1 MSQSWLGDLYI
12 EDIENITHVKLEDN
26 EDENNYSSIIIIVS
40 LASGL
45 ACMKI
50 GYYIHK
56 YIFEKKEKEDIKEEE
71 DTKEEE
77 DIV

>member
-12 EDIENITHVKLEDN
+12 EDIENITNVKLGYN
-26 EDENNYSSIIIIVS
+26 EDENNNTCIIIIVS

-56 YIFEKKEKEDIKEEE
+56 YIFDKVEKEDIKEEE

>member
-12 EDIENITHVKLEDN
+12 EDIENITNVKLRYN
-26 EDENNYSSIIIIVS
+26 EDENNNTCIIIIVS

-56 YIFEKKEKEDIKEEE
+56 YIFDKVEKEDIKEEE

>member
-1 MSQSWLGDLYI
+1 MSQSWLGDLDI
-12 EDIENITHVKLEDN
+12 EDIENITNVKLEDN

-56 YIFEKKEKEDIKEEE
+56 YIFDKVEKEDIKEEE

>member
-12 EDIENITHVKLEDN
+12 EDIENITNVKLGYN
-26 EDENNYSSIIIIVS
+26 EDENNYTSIIIIVS

-56 YIFEKKEKEDIKEEE
+56 YIFDKAKKEDKKEEKKEEN
-71 DTKEEE
+71 
-77 DIV
+77 IV

>member
-1 MSQSWLGDLYI
+1 MSQSWLGDLDI
-12 EDIENITHVKLEDN
+12 EGIENITNVKLEDN
-26 EDENNYSSIIIIVS
+26 EDENNYTSIIIIVS

-56 YIFEKKEKEDIKEEE
+56 YIFDKDEKEVEKD
-71 DTKEEE
+71 DTKEE